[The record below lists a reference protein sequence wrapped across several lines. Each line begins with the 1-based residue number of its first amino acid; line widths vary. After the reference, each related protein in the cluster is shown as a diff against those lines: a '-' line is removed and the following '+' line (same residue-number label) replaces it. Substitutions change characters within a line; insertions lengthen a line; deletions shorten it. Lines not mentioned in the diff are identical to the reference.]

1 LPDTDTTTG
10 LLTDWADRFPKLY
23 GLFANHL
30 SQSWT
35 SFHAEAADALRE
47 GIDDRTVDDLQ
58 AALRELRALLAL
70 GLREDELDDVLYY
83 GLGSSYQ
90 VSGQTQTEW
99 LEEVAHQLVD
109 AVNAR
114 TAGGR

>member
-1 LPDTDTTTG
+1 MPDADMTTSPS
-10 LLTDWADRFPKLY
+10 TDWADHFPRLY

-35 SFHAEAADALRE
+35 SFHEEAADALQE
-47 GIDDRTVDDLQ
+47 GIDDRSVDDLQ
-58 AALRELRALLAL
+58 AALRELHALLAL
-70 GLREDELDDVLYY
+70 GLSEAELDDVLYY

-90 VSGQTQTEW
+90 VCGRTHAAWLAEVARQ
-99 LEEVAHQLVD
+99 LEET
-109 AVNAR
+109 VNAR